1 MLQDGLVLPV
11 QLPCAVLGVE
21 MVVHVSVQTP
31 VIVLQ
36 GGMVHRV
43 KQHANKAFMV
53 QTVLQNVRV
62 RMVHPVMLK
71 LVLVPVLLDGLET
84 TVRSLVRRANMG
96 SNVLKPATALM
107 EPPVTILT
115 VSVLVLQDTQEP
127 GTSICL

>member
-1 MLQDGLVLPV
+1 
-11 QLPCAVLGVE
+11 
-21 MVVHVSVQTP
+21 
-31 VIVLQ
+31 
-36 GGMVHRV
+36 MVHRV